1 MYPYQVTKSDIYQHL
16 EPYNFLRIILKLSQN
31 QNVRYSLSLPDYNQR
46 HIKCCQWHNC
56 LNVYLIKRKKFIDE
70 YVEMVPILS
79 LETQVLLIK
88 IAVFSEECNNSDMLV
103 YDLTH
108 FSLVSHFGVTRPR
121 IIETKTRTF

>member
-1 MYPYQVTKSDIYQHL
+1 
-16 EPYNFLRIILKLSQN
+16 
-31 QNVRYSLSLPDYNQR
+31 
-46 HIKCCQWHNC
+46 
-56 LNVYLIKRKKFIDE
+56 
-70 YVEMVPILS
+70 MVPILS